1 MRRDY
6 GTRDSE
12 TAARRPRARPACS
25 PLRRS
30 AGVLVLL
37 ALCAH
42 AYAQPSVSLPA
53 TDPAE
58 SGGTLPVFE
67 PLYVRI
73 SYESDAPLR
82 FQASGWRDGVEVRN
96 GASFN
101 PAPPYPPGRGEAVA
115 WVAYQRPTVVDE
127 VRVRVYDADWQ
138 VLEVLDRRIDVAW
151 DGRRSGD
158 RQRAEWATKLSD
170 AQQAM
175 IRAAPPTGGGS
186 DIPFVVMFFL
196 AGWSV
201 PGYWAL
207 QIYAAMRVRD
217 RWRKWALLPLIVTLP
232 LLAYTLLALAA
243 GSNLWPLLMIFVCPF
258 VFAYLAAL
266 LLLRR
271 WSLAAGS

>member
-1 MRRDY
+1 MRRNY

-12 TAARRPRARPACS
+12 TAARRPRARPARS
-25 PLRRS
+25 LRRL
-30 AGVLVLL
+30 AGVLTLV
-37 ALCAH
+37 ALFAH
-42 AYAQPSVSLPA
+42 AHAQPSASLLA

-58 SGGTLPVFE
+58 SGGTLPVFAT
-67 PLYVRI
+67 LYVRI

-82 FQASGWRDGVEVRN
+82 FQASAWRDGVEVRD
-96 GASFN
+96 GATFN
-101 PAPPYPPGRGEAVA
+101 PAPPYPAGRGEAVA

-127 VRVRVYDADWQ
+127 VRVRIYDAEWH
-138 VLEVLDRRIDVAW
+138 VLEVLDRRIDVEW
-151 DGRRSGD
+151 DGRRSGE
-158 RQRAEWATKLSD
+158 RQRADWATKLSD

-175 IRAAPPTGGGS
+175 IRAATPTGGGS

-207 QIYAAMRVRD
+207 QIYAAARVRD
-217 RWRKWALLPLIVTLP
+217 RWRKWALLPLLVTLP
-232 LLAYTLLALAA
+232 LLAYTLLAWAA
-243 GSNLWPLLMIFVCPF
+243 GSNLWPLPMIFFCPF

-271 WSLAAGS
+271 WSVAGGS

>member
-1 MRRDY
+1 MRHNY

-12 TAARRPRARPACS
+12 TAARRSRARPVCS

-30 AGVLVLL
+30 AGVLLL
-37 ALCAH
+37 LSLCAH
-42 AYAQPSVSLPA
+42 AYAQPSVSLLA
-53 TDPAE
+53 TDPA
-58 SGGTLPVFE
+58 GIGATLPAFE
-67 PLYVRI
+67 PLYIRI
-73 SYESDAPLR
+73 AYESDAPLR
-82 FQASGWRDGVEVRN
+82 FQASGWRNGIEVRD

-101 PAPPYPPGRGEAVA
+101 PAPPYPPSRGEAVA
-115 WVAYQRPTVVDE
+115 WVAYDRPAVVDE
-127 VRVRVYDADWQ
+127 VRVQVYGADWQ
-138 VLEVLDRRIDVAW
+138 PLQVLDLRIDVRW
-151 DGRRSGD
+151 GGRSGD
-158 RQRAEWATKLSD
+158 RQRAAWATELSD

-186 DIPFVVMFFL
+186 DMPYVVMFFL

-207 QIYAAMRVRD
+207 QIYAAVRVRD
-217 RWRKWALLPLIVTLP
+217 RWRKWALLPLLVTLP